1 MSSSQIQIDILSD
14 VVCPWCVL
22 GYQRLERA
30 IETLGLQDRVTIHW
44 HPFELNPNM
53 PAAGENLRE
62 HLANKYGTTLNG
74 SIEARKRLTELGSAV
89 GFSFDYF
96 DEMRMFNTRKAHLL
110 LQWAQIQDRQTALAK
125 ALFAAYFGQRQDISD
140 TERLLELVESVGLNP
155 EQARVVLDSS
165 EVRQELADTEQH
177 WLTQGFNGVPVMIFQ
192 NQQLLTG
199 AQEIETYID
208 VLKSCINI
216 TE

>member
-1 MSSSQIQIDILSD
+1 MSSSEIQIDILSD

-22 GYQRLERA
+22 GYKRLERA
-30 IETLGLQDRVTIHW
+30 ISTLGLQDRVAVQW

-53 PAAGENLRE
+53 SAAGENLRE

-110 LQWAQIQDRQTALAK
+110 LQWAQPQNRQTALAE
-125 ALFAAYFGQRQDISD
+125 ALFAAYFGRRQDISD
-140 TERLLELVESVGLNP
+140 TELLLELAESVGLNP
-155 EQARVVLDSS
+155 DQARQVLESS
-165 EVRQELADTEQH
+165 EARQALNDAERSWRSH
-177 WLTQGFNGVPVMIFQ
+177 GFSGVPVMVFQ
-192 NQQLLTG
+192 DQQVLTG
-199 AQEIETYID
+199 AQEVETYFDVIKPFID
-208 VLKSCINI
+208 TI
-216 TE
+216 E

>member
-1 MSSSQIQIDILSD
+1 MRSSEIQIDILSD

-22 GYQRLERA
+22 GYKHLERA
-30 IETLGLQDRVTIHW
+30 IGTLGLQNRVAVQW

-53 PAAGENLRE
+53 PAGGENLRE

-110 LQWAQIQDRQTALAK
+110 LQWAQTQNCQNALAE
-125 ALFAAYFGQRQDISD
+125 ALFVSYFGCRQDISD
-140 TERLLELVESVGLNP
+140 TAMLLELAESVGLNP
-155 EQARVVLDSS
+155 DQARQVLESREALQALS
-165 EVRQELADTEQH
+165 VAERS
-177 WLTQGFNGVPVMIFQ
+177 WLSRGFSGVPVMVFQ
-192 NQQLLTG
+192 DQQVLTG
-199 AQEIETYID
+199 TQEVETYIEI
-208 VLKSCINI
+208 LKSIIN
-216 TE
+216 TTP

>member
-1 MSSSQIQIDILSD
+1 MSSSEIQIDILSD

-22 GYQRLERA
+22 GYKRLERA
-30 IETLGLQDRVTIHW
+30 IGTLGLQDRVVVRW

-53 PAAGENLRE
+53 SAAGENLRE

-110 LQWAQIQDRQTALAK
+110 LQWAQTQNRQTALAE
-125 ALFAAYFGQRQDISD
+125 ALFAAYFGRRQDISD
-140 TERLLELVESVGLNP
+140 TELLLELVESVELNP
-155 EQARVVLDSS
+155 EQASLVLNSRS
-165 EVRQELADTEQH
+165 A
-177 WLTQGFNGVPVMIFQ
+177 
-192 NQQLLTG
+192 NQQLIDAEHRWLSRGFRGVPAMVFQGQQVLTG
-199 AQEIETYID
+199 AQEVETYID
-208 VLKSCINI
+208 VIRPFI
-216 TE
+216 DTIE